1 MAHVDQQ
8 LSAIRLNREPPFRL
22 GRLNVNPAMR
32 QVVSGDRAEI
42 LEPRVMQALV
52 AFAQSEGEI
61 LSRDELIQL
70 CWGGRIV
77 GDNAIHRVVSKLRG
91 LGAQFGNIFSIETI
105 SKVGYRMRVRWDD
118 MPASTNELSLPPGSA
133 PARSRLAT
141 LSRRQVFASAL
152 AASAAIS
159 LGFAYRY
166 AGADRLDPRVADLI
180 SRSDQAIRNAVP
192 EAEAQGVG
200 FLEEAVEIQ
209 PTSALAWGRLALARS
224 IVAEHAPP
232 DQVSS
237 AVQGTQDAAQRA
249 LAIDPRQ
256 VDAHSALALLPPYYG
271 DWFSAEQ
278 RMNSVLEVDSAHLP
292 TRDAR
297 AFLYVAVGRVREGCL
312 DRLHMARREP
322 LHAGHQFKLIYAH
335 WCLGDIGAADRAADR
350 ALQLWPKHP
359 AIWFTRLWTLAFT
372 GRAERALAHVED
384 EAARPDLPPWIIDG
398 LQSSMTALAT
408 GRQAD
413 RNAAIE
419 TVLAQ
424 VSKGPSMSINAI
436 LILNGL
442 GEIDRALDVAEA
454 YLLERGPLIASV
466 RWRSGQLSL
475 NDQKRRK
482 TNMLFVPVSAGMRG
496 TQRFAELV
504 EEMGLASYW
513 QRIGVNPDFLR
524 R

>member
-8 LSAIRLNREPPFRL
+8 LSAVRLNREPPFRL
-22 GRLNVNPAMR
+22 GRLNVNPATR
-32 QVVSGDRAEI
+32 QIVTASRAET

-70 CWGGRIV
+70 CWDGRIV

-91 LGAQFGNIFSIETI
+91 LGADFGNIFSIETI
-105 SKVGYRMRVRWDD
+105 SKVGYRMRVQWDD
-118 MPASTNELSLPPGSA
+118 VPPSSEELSLLPSSVPVPP
-133 PARSRLAT
+133 RSAT
-141 LSRRQVFASAL
+141 LSRRQVFAGAL
-152 AASAAIS
+152 AASAAVS
-159 LGFAYRY
+159 LGIAYRY
-166 AGADRLDPRVADLI
+166 GGADRLDPRVADLI
-180 SRSDQAIRNAVP
+180 SRSDQAIRNAIP

-200 FLEEAVEIQ
+200 FLEEAVAIQ

-232 DQVSS
+232 NQVSS
-237 AVQGTQDAAQRA
+237 AVQGSQEAAQRA

-256 VDAHSALALLPPYYG
+256 VDARSALALLPPYYG

-278 RMNSVLEVDSAHLP
+278 RMKSVLELDSAHLP

-297 AFLYVAVGRVREGCL
+297 AFMHVAVGRVREGCI
-312 DRLHMARREP
+312 DRLEMARREP
-322 LHAGHQFKLIYAH
+322 LHAGHQFKLIYAN

-350 ALQLWPKHP
+350 ALQLWPKHH
-359 AIWFTRLWTLAFT
+359 AIWFARLWTFAFT

-384 EAARPDLPPWIIDG
+384 EGARPELPAWIIDG
-398 LQSSMTALAT
+398 LRTSMTALAT
-408 GRQAD
+408 GRQFD
-413 RNAAIE
+413 RNAAVDA
-419 TVLAQ
+419 VLAQ
-424 VSKGPSMSINAI
+424 VNKGPSMSVNAI

-442 GEIDRALDVAEA
+442 GEIDRAFDVAEA
-454 YLLERGPLIASV
+454 YLLERGPLMASL
-466 RWRSGQLSL
+466 RWRSGQLSV

-482 TNMLFVPVSAGMRG
+482 TNMLFVPVAAGMRDDR
-496 TQRFAELV
+496 RFLGLV
-504 EEMGLASYW
+504 EEMGLTSYW
-513 QRIGVNPDFLR
+513 QRIGITPDFLR